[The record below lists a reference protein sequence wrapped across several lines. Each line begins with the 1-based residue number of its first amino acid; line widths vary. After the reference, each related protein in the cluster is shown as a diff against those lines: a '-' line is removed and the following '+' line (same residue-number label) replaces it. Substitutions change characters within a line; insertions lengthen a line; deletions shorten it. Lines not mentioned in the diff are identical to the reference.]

1 MKKLTDSPSFK
12 PLCVIFMSLIFL
24 PLAFFAQVVSL
35 AGRFA
40 FYDAPGVDEAVDEL
54 LRERLITDLAA
65 HHIRLTHRGFFDF
78 VFSFR
83 SASVV
88 FLAILSAVF
97 LLALALLLSR
107 AGVARGSDDTSL
119 NHFDRMPPDLAL
131 ALWAAGA
138 WLISSNMSRR
148 WARLSSSLISL
159 PVTIMKQT
167 AWALVLML
175 ITLWLLYTGAARLR
189 SGPIWRGALT
199 LRLWRLCSNGLELLL
214 GHLSRVAAGAR
225 LDRLMALIASA
236 FLALQLGGA
245 LLTALVSVPAGVAIL
260 AVSDAALCSFL
271 LIGAGQLRELISDG
285 EKLASGEDPRRRD
298 YSGMYPHLRRH
309 GEDLSSIGDGLS
321 RAVDQRL
328 RAERMRTELIANVS
342 HDIRAPLTSIINYS
356 DLLQKPHTE
365 EEARQYL
372 DVISR
377 KSEKLKVLI
386 TDLVDAAKASS
397 GAVDVDLAPTD
408 LTELI
413 GQAMAEYSAAL
424 SDAGLTPVVTMPEER
439 LTVLADGKHLWR
451 ILDNLLCNAV
461 KYAQPGTR
469 LYVEAESTGTRAI
482 IYVKNTSRDKLNIS
496 GEELME
502 RFVRGDR
509 SRSSD
514 GSGLGLS
521 IAGSLAELM
530 GGRLYVTVDG
540 DLFKARVEL
549 KLA

>member
-1 MKKLTDSPSFK
+1 M
-12 PLCVIFMSLIFL
+12 C
-24 PLAFFAQVVSL
+24 
-35 AGRFA
+35 
-40 FYDAPGVDEAVDEL
+40 
-54 LRERLITDLAA
+54 
-65 HHIRLTHRGFFDF
+65 
-78 VFSFR
+78 
-83 SASVV
+83 
-88 FLAILSAVF
+88 
-97 LLALALLLSR
+97 
-107 AGVARGSDDTSL
+107 
-119 NHFDRMPPDLAL
+119 
-131 ALWAAGA
+131 
-138 WLISSNMSRR
+138 
-148 WARLSSSLISL
+148 
-159 PVTIMKQT
+159 
-167 AWALVLML
+167 
-175 ITLWLLYTGAARLR
+175 
-189 SGPIWRGALT
+189 
-199 LRLWRLCSNGLELLL
+199 
-214 GHLSRVAAGAR
+214 
-225 LDRLMALIASA
+225 
-236 FLALQLGGA
+236 
-245 LLTALVSVPAGVAIL
+245 
-260 AVSDAALCSFL
+260 
-271 LIGAGQLRELISDG
+271 
-285 EKLASGEDPRRRD
+285 
-298 YSGMYPHLRRH
+298 PHLRRH